1 MSASDIE
8 ILKIYVLLSPALVF
22 LLALGVMAFA
32 RWQDAREDRRRA
44 QKIAAG
50 E

>member
-22 LLALGVMAFA
+22 LLALGVMGFA
-32 RWQDAREDRRRA
+32 RWQDAREDRLRA
-44 QKIAAG
+44 QTMRPG

>member
-1 MSASDIE
+1 MTASDIE
-8 ILKIYVLLSPALVF
+8 ILKIYVLMSPALVF
-22 LLALGVMAFA
+22 VLAIGVMVFA

-44 QKIAAG
+44 QRVMPG

>member
-1 MSASDIE
+1 MTATDIE

-22 LLALGVMAFA
+22 VLALGVVWFT
-32 RWQDAREDRRRA
+32 RWQDAREDRRRV
-44 QKIAAG
+44 QKLAAG

>member
-1 MSASDIE
+1 MTTTEID

-22 LLALGVMAFA
+22 LMALGMV
-32 RWQDAREDRRRA
+32 WLTGWLDRRTADVCGYLGSLR
-44 QKIAAG
+44 